1 MNDPAVIDEMLRK
14 AQTIA
19 VVGMSDKPWRASHNI
34 GRYLVM
40 QGYRVLPVNP
50 RITEVHGLKCY
61 PDLDSAQEAA
71 RADGSSI
78 DLVDV
83 FRNSANVP
91 PIAEDVIRLGIPYL
105 WLQEDVMEILHSS
118 PNLKRVSFRP
128 ESSGVEEPAVV
139 FPFSESEIH
148 FSISTRQRCDTTLSV
163 TNPAF
168 TSSNRGVSNQN

>member
-1 MNDPAVIDEMLRK
+1 MGNDPSVIDEMLRK
-14 AQTIA
+14 SQTIA

-50 RITEVHGLKCY
+50 RVKEVHGLTCY
-61 PDLDSAQEAA
+61 PDLDAALEAA
-71 RADGSSI
+71 KADGSSI

-105 WLQEDVMEILHSS
+105 WLQEDVINDKAVARARSAGVKCVQNVCIFREHAQ
-118 PNLKRVSFRP
+118 RV
-128 ESSGVEEPAVV
+128 G
-139 FPFSESEIH
+139 
-148 FSISTRQRCDTTLSV
+148 
-163 TNPAF
+163 
-168 TSSNRGVSNQN
+168 

>member
-1 MNDPAVIDEMLRK
+1 MFNDPAVIDEMLRK
-14 AQTIA
+14 SQTIA

-50 RITEVHGLKCY
+50 RLKEVMGLTCY

-71 RADGSSI
+71 KDEGGI

-83 FRNSANVP
+83 FRASEKVP

-105 WLQEDVMEILHSS
+105 WLQEDVVNDKAVMRARSAGVKCVQNVCIFREHAQ
-118 PNLKRVSFRP
+118 RV
-128 ESSGVEEPAVV
+128 G
-139 FPFSESEIH
+139 
-148 FSISTRQRCDTTLSV
+148 
-163 TNPAF
+163 
-168 TSSNRGVSNQN
+168 